1 MKRPPGAYDTEKQK
15 PPEGKTG
22 PLEAPNRNP
31 SGGMLSSLSP
41 EAQGQAE
48 SQREDQIVKELKEG

>member
-41 EAQGQAE
+41 EAQ
-48 SQREDQIVKELKEG
+48 V